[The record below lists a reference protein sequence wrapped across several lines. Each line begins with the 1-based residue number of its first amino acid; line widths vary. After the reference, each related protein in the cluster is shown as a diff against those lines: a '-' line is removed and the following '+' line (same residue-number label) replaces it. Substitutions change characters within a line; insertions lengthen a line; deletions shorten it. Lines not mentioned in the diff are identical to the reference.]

1 MLEVLSSGLL
11 LVVVRL
17 AFELNCPPC
26 NLSLS
31 FLLGDGTEDDV
42 HRLQRDTGCLGK
54 EQSETERND
63 VDSGE
68 EEEDTTLGHVNDHE
82 RSSLSDHKVPE
93 PLGGGSSHE
102 TVVTSAVVEDLRA
115 NNPWKRTD
123 REAVRDDEKVNHD
136 SHANG
141 SRGSS
146 GSVLVRKVSVEDGTE
161 DPKEHGHKTD
171 TQKQRLLPAESF
183 DTESDE
189 NTSGNNLDDTVDTT
203 GKQSRLGTSD
213 TDRLEN
219 NGSIV
224 RDGVLTTPLL
234 KGEDYES
241 DDESDRVTL
250 GKDFPP
256 RGALSSLLFLL
267 NSSGDFS
274 VFELNRLVGD
284 RKLSDPSEVGK
295 CSFVLV
301 LGGEPS
307 RGFFEDRQEHDHN
320 TNGDELESDGN
331 SPHNVPSVLVHEAV
345 EQPQNQ
351 QAFRLWLKQSTY
363 LTP

>member
-11 LVVVRL
+11 LVVVCL
-17 AFELNCPPC
+17 AFKLNCPPC
-26 NLSLS
+26 NLGLS
-31 FLLGDGTEDDV
+31 FLLGDSTEDDV
-42 HRLQRDTGCLGK
+42 HRLQRDTRCLGK
-54 EQSETERND
+54 EQSETERNY

-82 RSSLSDHKVPE
+82 RSSLSNHEVPE

-102 TVVTSAVVEDLRA
+102 TVVTGAVVEDLRA

-123 REAVRDDEKVNHD
+123 REAVRDDEKVDHD

-146 GSVLVRKVSVEDGTE
+146 GGVLVRKVGVEDGTE

-171 TQKQRLLPAESF
+171 TQKQRLLPAESL

-189 NTSGNNLDDTVDTT
+189 NTGGNDLDDTIDTT
-203 GKQSRLGTSD
+203 GKQSGLATSD

-219 NGSIV
+219 NGGIV
-224 RDGVLTTPLL
+224 RDRILTTPLL
-234 KGEDYES
+234 KGEDNES
-241 DDESDRVTL
+241 DEESDGVTL
-250 GKDFPP
+250 CKDFLP
-256 RGALSSLLFLL
+256 RRALGGLLFLPD
-267 NSSGDFS
+267 SSGDFS

-284 RKLSDPSEVGK
+284 RELSDPSEVGK
-295 CSFVLV
+295 CLFVLV

-307 RGFFEDRQEHDHN
+307 RGFFEDRQENDHN
-320 TNGDELESDGN
+320 ANGNELESNRN
-331 SPHNVPSVLVHEAV
+331 SPHNVSSVRVHEAV
-345 EQPQNQ
+345 EHPQN
-351 QAFRLWLKQSTY
+351 
-363 LTP
+363 

>member
-1 MLEVLSSGLL
+1 M
-11 LVVVRL
+11 
-17 AFELNCPPC
+17 
-26 NLSLS
+26 
-31 FLLGDGTEDDV
+31 
-42 HRLQRDTGCLGK
+42 
-54 EQSETERND
+54 
-63 VDSGE
+63 
-68 EEEDTTLGHVNDHE
+68 NDHE
-82 RSSLSDHKVPE
+82 RSRLSNHKVPE

-146 GSVLVRKVSVEDGTE
+146 GSVLVRKVGVEDGTE

-171 TQKQRLLPAESF
+171 TQKQGLLPAESL

-189 NTSGNNLDDTVDTT
+189 NTGGNDLDDTVDTT
-203 GKQSRLGTSD
+203 GKQSGLATSD

-219 NGSIV
+219 NGGIV
-224 RDGVLTTPLL
+224 RDRVLTTPLL

-241 DDESDRVTL
+241 DDESDGVTL
-250 GKDFPP
+250 CKDFPP
-256 RGALSSLLFLL
+256 RGTLGDLLFLP
-267 NSSGDFS
+267 NSSRDFS

-284 RKLSDPSEVGK
+284 RKLSDPSEVRK

-307 RGFFEDRQEHDHN
+307 RGFFEDRQEKDHN
-320 TNGDELESDGN
+320 TNRDELESNRN
-331 SPHNVPSVLVHEAV
+331 SPHNVSSVLVHEAV
-345 EQPQNQ
+345 EHPAKSASVSTFAKQN
-351 QAFRLWLKQSTY
+351 TY
-363 LTP
+363 VTP